1 MLGRLKISFCFQT
14 LPVASVGVATVVN
27 MGRVVVTA
35 AMVVSLTSGTAIS
48 ATNTVFGG
56 RGADDVV
63 SGMNTVLGIGVVVVV
78 MGGGV
83 CGAGVYC
90 AVVLSTELSW
100 LSDVMGF
107 ALIWML

>member
-1 MLGRLKISFCFQT
+1 M
-14 LPVASVGVATVVN
+14 ATVVN
-27 MGRVVVTA
+27 MGRAVVTA
-35 AMVVSLTSGTAIS
+35 ARVVSLTSGTATS

-83 CGAGVYC
+83 CVTGEDGAA
-90 AVVLSTELSW
+90 AVFRELSW

>member
-1 MLGRLKISFCFQT
+1 M
-14 LPVASVGVATVVN
+14 ATVVN

-35 AMVVSLTSGTAIS
+35 ARVVSLTSGTATS

-83 CGAGVYC
+83 CVTGEDGA
-90 AVVLSTELSW
+90 AVFRELSW